1 MGKNVHVILETFAVK
16 SVIEISA
23 KCLALMCL
31 MIMSLPGF
39 LGYRPWDAGEHTQHL
54 FGGILGVSRRGR
66 RGSWTVMQLQWRPH
80 LAISEVLKRL
90 FRTVGICGDGTEFW
104 WFMSSHSLGPGGL
117 CCHLSYN
124 LAVMPM
130 YQKILQK
137 CFYRPTCFPPS
148 FLF

>member
-104 WFMSSHSLGPGGL
+104 WFMSSHSLGMAFSGTETIL
-117 CCHLSYN
+117 WKNTHRKAVIRKLN
-124 LAVMPM
+124 LD
-130 YQKILQK
+130 QKGHRKLVK
-137 CFYRPTCFPPS
+137 ESR
-148 FLF
+148 